1 MTGLSPQL
9 RFEGFVVGG
18 ANRLAATAARA
29 VAESPG
35 AGYNPLFIY
44 AKPGLGKTHL
54 LMAIGHAAR
63 AIDPALVVEYMTL
76 DDFVEAYHTAVGA
89 GQGETYRRRFVEAGL
104 VLLDDVQFLTQRRE
118 TQAELIRLIDQMQSA
133 GRQIVLTSDRPP
145 SEIEALDERLL
156 RRVGGGLVI
165 DIAAPDYETRVAIL
179 RRKAE
184 ERGVVFAPGVLEAI
198 GALAIDNVRELLG
211 ALNRL
216 VAFQAVSDAP
226 LDAAQ
231 ARLLLGVRGPAPDA
245 PPMGL
250 PAGGDGATPALAVPA
265 AARGPQSEPAADEF
279 GAFLSEVADTLTRQ
293 VEQWR
298 RRTEEAILRWE
309 GEGFRVDRLRA
320 LLAHELD
327 TDPAAAIAGY
337 ERDVERLR
345 ELEREARGLSED
357 LAGSAVFRNP
367 DDLTAAE
374 AALAGAREGTAPP
387 PAPEALWALDD
398 LVESVGNRLALRSAR
413 HVVES
418 PTAETNPLVVI
429 GGAGVGKTHLL
440 HGLGNALLTRPGAV
454 VACQGAQDF
463 VAELIEAIERD
474 RVGVFRNRYRR
485 VTAFLLDD
493 VQLIAGKERTQEELF
508 LLFNH
513 LHERGVQ
520 MAFTSSVP
528 LKAMSG
534 VEPRL
539 ISRLKGGLLVELPPP
554 ERVVC
559 HAVTDRLLTARF
571 GKADPELVSY
581 LAGRPVESVRALQ
594 GLVQRVVAAADGH
607 HVEPTAALAREVIEG
622 VTSRPARPADAP
634 RSSGVVAGTS
644 GGSRSREKMVWDW
657 PDAPERIA
665 EEWR

>member
-9 RFEGFVVGG
+9 RFDGFVVGG

-250 PAGGDGATPALAVPA
+250 PAATPAPES
-265 AARGPQSEPAADEF
+265 GPAADEF

-327 TDPAAAIAGY
+327 TDPGAAIAGY

-367 DDLTAAE
+367 DDLAAAE

-387 PAPEALWALDD
+387 PAPEALWSLDD
-398 LVESVGNRLALRSAR
+398 LVESEGNRLALRSAR

-440 HGLGNALLTRPGAV
+440 HGLGNALLTRPGRWWPAR
-454 VACQGAQDF
+454 A
-463 VAELIEAIERD
+463 
-474 RVGVFRNRYRR
+474 RR
-485 VTAFLLDD
+485 
-493 VQLIAGKERTQEELF
+493 
-508 LLFNH
+508 
-513 LHERGVQ
+513 
-520 MAFTSSVP
+520 TSS
-528 LKAMSG
+528 
-534 VEPRL
+534 
-539 ISRLKGGLLVELPPP
+539 
-554 ERVVC
+554 
-559 HAVTDRLLTARF
+559 
-571 GKADPELVSY
+571 
-581 LAGRPVESVRALQ
+581 
-594 GLVQRVVAAADGH
+594 
-607 HVEPTAALAREVIEG
+607 
-622 VTSRPARPADAP
+622 
-634 RSSGVVAGTS
+634 RSSSRRLSGTGS
-644 GGSRSREKMVWDW
+644 GSSAIGTAGSRRSSWTTCS
-657 PDAPERIA
+657 
-665 EEWR
+665 